1 MTVKKLDVVTQVC
14 PFPLI
19 EAKAAMAELA
29 SGDQLVIEFDCTQ
42 ATEAIPQWA
51 AEEALFFIWQRKK
64 LQSLTF
70 AQRQA
75 GALKQYKLT
84 MLLTGILWLIWVVV
98 LVAR

>member
-1 MTVKKLDVVTQVC
+1 MVVKKLDVVTQVC

-51 AEEALFFIWQRKK
+51 AEEGFTVTDYQ
-64 LQSLTF
+64 
-70 AQRQA
+70 QA
-75 GALKQYKLT
+75 GDAAWTITVQK
-84 MLLTGILWLIWVVV
+84 
-98 LVAR
+98 

>member
-1 MTVKKLDVVTQVC
+1 MVVKKLDVVTQVC

-51 AEEALFFIWQRKK
+51 AEEGFTVTDYQ
-64 LQSLTF
+64 QSGDASWTITV
-70 AQRQA
+70 Q
-75 GALKQYKLT
+75 K
-84 MLLTGILWLIWVVV
+84 
-98 LVAR
+98 

>member
-1 MTVKKLDVVTQVC
+1 MVVKKLDVVTQVC

-51 AEEALFFIWQRKK
+51 AEEGFTVTDYQ
-64 LQSLTF
+64 QSGD
-70 AQRQA
+70 A
-75 GALKQYKLT
+75 
-84 MLLTGILWLIWVVV
+84 
-98 LVAR
+98 ARTITVQK

>member
-19 EAKAAMAELA
+19 EAKAAMADMA

-51 AEEALFFIWQRKK
+51 AEEGHTVTDFQ
-64 LQSLTF
+64 
-70 AQRQA
+70 QA
-75 GALKQYKLT
+75 GDAAWSITVQK
-84 MLLTGILWLIWVVV
+84 
-98 LVAR
+98 A

>member
-1 MTVKKLDVVTQVC
+1 MVVKKLDVVTQVC

-51 AEEALFFIWQRKK
+51 AEEGFTVTDYQRSGDAAWTITVQK
-64 LQSLTF
+64 
-70 AQRQA
+70 
-75 GALKQYKLT
+75 
-84 MLLTGILWLIWVVV
+84 
-98 LVAR
+98 

>member
-1 MTVKKLDVVTQVC
+1 MVVKKLDVVTQVC

-51 AEEALFFIWQRKK
+51 AEEDFTVTDYQ
-64 LQSLTF
+64 QSGDAAWTITV
-70 AQRQA
+70 Q
-75 GALKQYKLT
+75 K
-84 MLLTGILWLIWVVV
+84 
-98 LVAR
+98 

>member
-1 MTVKKLDVVTQVC
+1 MVVKKLDVVTQVC

-51 AEEALFFIWQRKK
+51 AEEGFTETDYQQSGDAAWTITVRK
-64 LQSLTF
+64 
-70 AQRQA
+70 
-75 GALKQYKLT
+75 
-84 MLLTGILWLIWVVV
+84 
-98 LVAR
+98 